1 MLASLVQLWAMIM
14 RLCGLSA
21 PTRAR
26 QMSKNTPPKK
36 AAGKPAPAP
45 PARRVRLSP
54 VDGPRKALK
63 VIADTV
69 GQVSGIPRQPLDP
82 FDLQVA
88 WLTLGDPVAGFVQ
101 ATIALDLTVPMFPLG
116 FCEEAQ
122 FRRLVIR
129 ARRSQKT
136 FIRAI
141 RREFPIR
148 VSLQATSLLA
158 HHVQRLFRGSVPKP
172 VRTNGPVG
180 DCEWHVVD
188 SMDRPLICRL
198 LEHEDGRLEILD
210 GGGGFL
216 HRDTLKLSS
225 WRLLEG
231 WLLPVGF
238 RNRVGNGGEENGLPH
253 PVLQLNPPNL

>member
-1 MLASLVQLWAMIM
+1 MPANLIYLWAMIM

-21 PTRAR
+21 PTRVR
-26 QMSKNTPPKK
+26 QMSKNPSPKK
-36 AAGKPAPAP
+36 AAGKRAPAP
-45 PARRVRLSP
+45 KARRVRLSP
-54 VDGPRKALK
+54 IDGPRKALRL
-63 VIADTV
+63 IADTV

-88 WLTLGDPVAGFVQ
+88 WLTLGDPIAGFVQ
-101 ATIALDLTVPMFPLG
+101 ATIALGLTVPMFPLG

-122 FRRLVIR
+122 FQRLVIR
-129 ARRSQKT
+129 ARRSAKT
-136 FIRAI
+136 FINGI

-158 HHVQRLFRGSVPKP
+158 QHVQRLFRGSVPKP
-172 VRTNGPVG
+172 VRTNGPAG

-210 GGGGFL
+210 RGGGFL

-238 RNRVGNGGEENGLPH
+238 RHRAAGDGDGLPH
-253 PVLQLNPPNL
+253 PEPQPNPPNV